1 MGDLPAPRHG
11 LDARR
16 RCRCRPRPEAGGLPA
31 GFTEAWRAASGATP
45 APVVAG
51 PVVVTG
57 DGDAVTGRD
66 ALTGEVRWSYTR
78 DVPLCTVGAGFPD
91 NEGGRALALYRNG
104 TWCSELTSLHPDT
117 GTRDRQR
124 NPDVHPGTRLLD
136 GGSLVTATGPTYLE
150 VFRSDLVRTVEYG
163 DVPTPRQVG
172 RQPRPNCE
180 STGFAATSGRLA
192 VLQRCPDEPA
202 DRLTVL
208 IPDGAEADKPQEE
221 FSVPL
226 TVSNATL
233 VAVSDDRVAVALPDP
248 PRLEVLDRSGIRV
261 GLVGLDVPA
270 ADLARPPADGVAA
283 VTTDDDRVYWW
294 TGSQTVA
301 LDALDLTPDWTLPDT
316 LGPAVG
322 YAGELLVPVPA
333 GVAVLAAD
341 TGPGHR
347 HPPRSPRRP
356 PRRRCSRPCRAR
368 CCWNS
373 AAPNSSPCARRPEPA
388 RVRTARSAN
397 HRSRSSVRARPAPGR
412 RRSGRRAPRRRA
424 CPSRSVRRST
434 HTWATTAATAATT

>member
-1 MGDLPAPRHG
+1 VPPGPTLRRLLPPE
-11 LDARR
+11 RR
-16 RCRCRPRPEAGGLPA
+16 RRVDVIVSVGLVVAVAVAWTVLWATSAHHGTVSTPSAAPVVAPPEAAALPV

-57 DGDAVTGRD
+57 DGDAVEGRD
-66 ALTGEVRWSYTR
+66 ALTVEVRWSYTR
-78 DVPLCTVGAGFPD
+78 DIPLCTVGAGFPD
-91 NEGGRALALYRNG
+91 NDGGRALALFRNG

-172 RQPRPNCE
+172 RQPRPTCE

-192 VLQRCPDEPA
+192 VLQRCPDESA

-208 IPDGAEADKPQEE
+208 IPDPAEADKPQEE

-226 TVSNATL
+226 TTSNATL
-233 VAVSDDRVAVALPDP
+233 VAVSDERVAVALPNP

-261 GLVGLDVPA
+261 GLVDLGIPA
-270 ADLARPPADGVAA
+270 ADVAGPPADGVPA
-283 VTTDDDRVYWW
+283 VTTDADRVYWW
-294 TGSQTVA
+294 TGSHTVA
-301 LDALDLTPDWTLPDT
+301 LNGLDLTLDWTVPDT
-316 LGPAVG
+316 LGPAVA
-322 YAGELLVPVPA
+322 YAGELLVPVPD
-333 GVAVLAAD
+333 GLAVLDAN
-341 TGPGHR
+341 TGR
-347 HPPRSPRRP
+347 VTETLDV
-356 PRRRCSRPCRAR
+356 AR
-368 CCWNS
+368 DD
-373 AAPNSSPCARRPEPA
+373 P
-388 RVRTARSAN
+388 
-397 HRSRSSVRARPAPGR
+397 
-412 RRSGRRAPRRRA
+412 RAPVLPAVQGEVLLEQRGPELVALR
-424 CPSRSVRRST
+424 PSP
-434 HTWATTAATAATT
+434 

>member
-1 MGDLPAPRHG
+1 MPRGRLLPPPE
-11 LDARR
+11 RR
-16 RCRCRPRPEAGGLPA
+16 RRVDVVAAVGLAVVVAVASTVLWATSAHHGTVSTAAAAPVAAPPEAAGLPA
-31 GFTEAWRAASGATP
+31 GFVEAWRAASGATP
-45 APVVAG
+45 VPVVAG
-51 PVVVTG
+51 SAVVTG
-57 DGDAVTGRD
+57 DGEQVSGHDAVTGD
-66 ALTGEVRWSYTR
+66 VRWSYTR
-78 DVPLCTVGAGFPD
+78 DLPLCTVGAGFPD
-91 NEGGRALALYRNG
+91 NDGGRALALFRNG

-124 NPDVHPGTRLLD
+124 NPDVHPGTRLLE

-172 RQPRPNCE
+172 RQPRPTCE

-226 TVSNATL
+226 EASGTPVSNATL

-248 PRLEVLDRSGIRV
+248 PRLEVLDRSGIQV

-270 ADLARPPADGVAA
+270 ADLARPPVDGVAA

-294 TGSQTVA
+294 TGSHTVA
-301 LDALDLTPDWTLPDT
+301 LNALDKQGVE
-316 LGPAVG
+316 LGVLSVSYNDANRI
-322 YAGELLVPVPA
+322 ELNHWLQ
-333 GVAVLAAD
+333 
-341 TGPGHR
+341 
-347 HPPRSPRRP
+347 RSHQ
-356 PRRRCSRPCRAR
+356 CSKH
-368 CCWNS
+368 
-373 AAPNSSPCARRPEPA
+373 
-388 RVRTARSAN
+388 V
-397 HRSRSSVRARPAPGR
+397 
-412 RRSGRRAPRRRA
+412 
-424 CPSRSVRRST
+424 
-434 HTWATTAATAATT
+434 

>member
-1 MGDLPAPRHG
+1 
-11 LDARR
+11 
-16 RCRCRPRPEAGGLPA
+16 
-31 GFTEAWRAASGATP
+31 
-45 APVVAG
+45 
-51 PVVVTG
+51 
-57 DGDAVTGRD
+57 
-66 ALTGEVRWSYTR
+66 
-78 DVPLCTVGAGFPD
+78 VGVGFPD

-124 NPDVHPGTRLLD
+124 NPDVHEGSRLLD

-226 TVSNATL
+226 EASGTPVSNATL

-270 ADLARPPADGVAA
+270 ADLARPPAAGVAA

-294 TGSQTVA
+294 TGSHTVA
-301 LDALDLTPDWTLPDT
+301 LNALDLTPDWTVADT

-341 TGPGHR
+341 TGRVTETLPV
-347 HPPRSPRRP
+347 PRDDPRVPVFPAVQGEVLLEQRGPELVALRP
-356 PRRRCSRPCRAR
+356 
-368 CCWNS
+368 
-373 AAPNSSPCARRPEPA
+373 SS
-388 RVRTARSAN
+388 
-397 HRSRSSVRARPAPGR
+397 
-412 RRSGRRAPRRRA
+412 
-424 CPSRSVRRST
+424 
-434 HTWATTAATAATT
+434 